1 MKPKQRAQS
10 QVNTNYETVRVAV
23 NLVLFTIRDGALW
36 VHLTIR
42 EKAPFKE
49 LRELPGG
56 LLITNETAESTMKRK
71 VSASLQFEALMIQQF
86 HTFTNPDRDPRI
98 RTISIGYIALLPT
111 EMITEWKD
119 FFDTTNLP
127 ALAFDHQ
134 EIIERA
140 RTYLQKN
147 ASDQFV
153 KQLVPEQFPLNQL
166 QRVYEVLLDETLDN
180 RNFRKKM
187 LASGAIKKAG
197 QKQKNVT
204 HRPATLFKFV
214 G

>member
-140 RTYLQKN
+140 REYLQKN

-153 KQLVPEQFPLNQL
+153 KQLVPDQFPLNQL
-166 QRVYEVLLDETLDN
+166 QRVYEVLLGETLDN

>member
-1 MKPKQRAQS
+1 MNQQHTAQS
-10 QVNTNYETVRVAV
+10 QLNTNYETARVAV
-23 NLVLFTIRDGALW
+23 NLVLLTIKDGALW
-36 VHLTIR
+36 TYLTVR
-42 EKAPFKE
+42 EKAPFE
-49 LRELPGG
+49 GLRELPGG
-56 LLITNETAESTMKRK
+56 LLVIDETAESTMKRK
-71 VSASLQFEALMIQQF
+71 VSASLQFEALTIQQF
-86 HTFTNPDRDPRI
+86 HTFTNTDRDPRI

-111 EMITEWKD
+111 EMVTEWKD
-119 FFDTTNLP
+119 FFDTTSLP

-140 RTYLQKN
+140 REYLQKN

-153 KQLVPEQFPLNQL
+153 KQLVPEHFPLNQL
-166 QRVYEVLLDETLDN
+166 QRVYEVLLGETLDN

-204 HRPATLFKFV
+204 HRPATLFTFV
-214 G
+214 S